1 VPAWLEDERASQVV
15 GVPACPFSLFEHR
28 GATRR
33 GKAFDHESKRTALC
47 VRVDCLHRHHAVE
60 LYQKELTPM
69 PLVDPGKK
77 APAFSLKDQD
87 GKTRRLA
94 DYAGRPVVL
103 YFYPKDDTPGCTK
116 EACAFRD
123 NLPRFKPSKAV
134 VLGVSILDE
143 ASKARFA
150 EKYDLPFPLLADPDH
165 SVAEKFGVWQKR
177 SLYGRTYMGIART
190 TYLIG
195 PDGKV
200 AKRWDN
206 VKVDGHAEAVLEA
219 LNATA

>member
-1 VPAWLEDERASQVV
+1 
-15 GVPACPFSLFEHR
+15 
-28 GATRR
+28 
-33 GKAFDHESKRTALC
+33 
-47 VRVDCLHRHHAVE
+47 
-60 LYQKELTPM
+60 M
-69 PLVDPGKK
+69 PLLDPGKK
-77 APAFSLKDQD
+77 APAFNLKDQD

-123 NLPRFKPSKAV
+123 NLPRFKPTKAA
-134 VLGVSILDE
+134 VLGVSVLDE

-150 EKYDLPFPLLADPDH
+150 SKYDLPFPLLADPDH

-206 VKVDGHAEAVLEA
+206 VKVDGHAEAVLDA